1 MDPDAG
7 NNGRIKYTLRSL
19 SGNSILDLPFDIRQ
33 DGEIYT
39 LEEFYRLASYQT
51 QYAFEVL
58 VEDYGTPKQS
68 SVATVYVSI
77 TC

>member
-58 VEDYGTPKQS
+58 VEDYGTAKQS